1 MGVVFM
7 TNNRRSPR
15 RTDSWFV
22 NRFLNNQFVIFLFNT
37 LLILLIILLFTRVSY
52 LFAPIGTFVNLVA
65 FPIIAAG
72 ILYYLCYPFVTKLM
86 QRGLSRNVSIWIIF
100 IIIIAL
106 ISWGISTLFP
116 LLQEQASAF
125 VADIPYYQASF
136 ANIIEYLPVDIEE
149 SLFNSDITAYF
160 SNIDWNNVTDQL
172 NSILA
177 STFGGLGSVIGTVA
191 QVVTG
196 LITMPV
202 LLYYLLLEGYKIP
215 QFILYHVPDKYRPKV
230 RRILFQSNYQIS
242 QYIRG
247 QILVAIVVGIVFAIG
262 YTIIGMDYAISLSV
276 IAGIF
281 NIIPYLGSIIAVI
294 PALIIGLLISPYMFI
309 KVVIVVTI
317 EQLLEG
323 RFVSPQILG
332 NNLKIHPVMIL
343 FVLLGA
349 GRLFG
354 LSGVILGV
362 PGYAVIKVIVT
373 ELYKTF
379 RESSGLYDEEY
390 EMELSKAEII
400 AEPIEKDDKN

>member
-1 MGVVFM
+1 M

-400 AEPIEKDDKN
+400 AESIEKDDKN